1 MTAIF
6 LAASDAGVESVGFRT
21 FYYFATAL
29 AAGILM
35 TLPMVPIANLGR
47 RFFILMSLIS
57 VVFYAMAVATGDY
70 GFNYYFAVS
79 TGLVIV
85 YNVFLPPK
93 GSIGSTVLLYLALV
107 AGIAGLVADAIHYPH
122 SLPMAT
128 DTAWPIVLLSFLSSA
143 LLLGDSVAAMVLGH
157 WYLVARGLSFD
168 VLRRLTLLLV
178 GAVVVRTV
186 SMGVAAYFQ
195 TDLWQELWYQSGGAT
210 GFLTS
215 YGVFI
220 GLRVLFGILLPI
232 VLSIMVWR
240 CVRIRSNQSATG
252 ILYVLVAFV
261 LMGEIV
267 AKHLLI
273 SSRLRL

>member
-1 MTAIF
+1 MTTLF
-6 LAASDAGVESVGFRT
+6 LAANDAGVESVGFRT
-21 FYYFATAL
+21 FYFFATAL

-35 TLPMVPIANLGR
+35 TLPLVPIANLGR
-47 RFFILMSLIS
+47 KFFILMSLIS
-57 VVFYAMAVATGDY
+57 VVFYSLAVAAGDV
-70 GFNYYFAVS
+70 GFNYCFAAS

-93 GSIGSTVLLYLALV
+93 GNLISTAILSMALLTGIG
-107 AGIAGLVADAIHYPH
+107 GLVVDSIQYPH
-122 SLPMAT
+122 SLPLVT
-128 DTAWPIVLLSFLSSA
+128 ETAWPIVLISFLSSA
-143 LLLGDSVAAMVLGH
+143 LLLGDAVAAMILGH

-168 VLRRLTLLLV
+168 VLRRLTLLLI
-178 GAVVVRTV
+178 GAVAARIVAIA
-186 SMGVAAYFQ
+186 VAAYFQ
-195 TDLWQELWYQSGGAT
+195 TDLWEELWYRSGGAS

-215 YGVFI
+215 YGIFV
-220 GLRVLFGILLPI
+220 GLRLLFGIVLPL

-273 SSRLRL
+273 SSRLLM